1 MKNLTIIVILLA
13 AFGVFSFGAGVYEI
27 ISNLQVSA
35 LIEQTKP
42 VDHLSPIIHAG
53 MGIFFVIISRIIW
66 KNRLK
71 L

>member
-13 AFGVFSFGAGVYEI
+13 AFGTFSFGAGIYEI
-27 ISNLQVSA
+27 ISNLQIPA
-35 LIEQTKP
+35 LSEQSKQ
-42 VDHLSPIIHAG
+42 VDHLSPIIHSG
-53 MGIFFVIISRIIW
+53 MGIFFVIISKIIW